1 MALNGPEKQSKVMV
15 ISAFP
20 QVDWLKGKLYILVC
34 IFRENH
40 DTLMA

>member
-20 QVDWLKGKLYILVC
+20 QVDWLKGKLYILVR